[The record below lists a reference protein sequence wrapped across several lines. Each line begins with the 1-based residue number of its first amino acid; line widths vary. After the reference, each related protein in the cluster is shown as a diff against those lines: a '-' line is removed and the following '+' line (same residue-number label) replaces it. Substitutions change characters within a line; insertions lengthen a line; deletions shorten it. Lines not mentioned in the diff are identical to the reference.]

1 MIPSE
6 RSPRTPSNM
15 RVQRTRRLALLG
27 RSLRSL
33 GSPLS
38 ALPLDASPERCRRGL
53 RNVLATVTLIA
64 ALLPACVSL
73 APEAKL
79 VKVTK
84 KPADVAGCKIL
95 GTVESSPP
103 YVGPKDGMHQMQN
116 KVAGLGGNVLFVTSY
131 NVTGTGMAY
140 RCGVGP
146 PDVKPAPS
154 PAPQP

>member
-1 MIPSE
+1 
-6 RSPRTPSNM
+6 M
-15 RVQRTRRLALLG
+15 RNLLA
-27 RSLRSL
+27 
-33 GSPLS
+33 
-38 ALPLDASPERCRRGL
+38 
-53 RNVLATVTLIA
+53 A
-64 ALLPACVSL
+64 ALLLAVLLAACVSL

-84 KPADVAGCKIL
+84 NPADVSGCRIL

-140 RCGVGP
+140 RCGTGSAEVTP
-146 PDVKPAPS
+146 VPTPVS
-154 PAPQP
+154 QP